1 MSHRLSLVALALLLL
16 TAAGCSRADEPVR
29 VSREA
34 LGTVV
39 TIEAWGEDRAPV
51 EAAIDEAFVAIANV
65 EHELD
70 AYSATSTISAF
81 NADPYESHVLPT
93 DAVTVLDTVEHLGVG
108 DAFSPSLLGVVR
120 LYDFS
125 GAKTIPAPVD
135 LALAVDAA
143 HSFRRLTTETAVF
156 EPLRLSGERAGQR
169 ADITPGLDFGG
180 AAKGLALDR
189 AREALRAGAVSAA
202 IVSAGST
209 TVTLGDKPDGEPWRV
224 GVEDAREPG
233 VSIAIAEWD
242 GEAALSTSGD
252 YQQYFE
258 RGDVR
263 YHHILDPETGEPAR
277 QMRTLTVVGRI
288 SGLESDILS
297 TALFVRGRDDALRF
311 AAAEG
316 LGVHLTDSEG
326 RTHLAP
332 APADSGITIAE
343 E

>member
-1 MSHRLSLVALALLLL
+1 VLI
-16 TAAGCSRADEPVR
+16 AAGCSRADEPVR

-39 TIEAWGEDRAPV
+39 TIEAWGEDRAAV
-51 EAAIDEAFVAIANV
+51 EAAIGDAFASITDV
-65 EHELD
+65 EHQLD
-70 AYSATSTISAF
+70 AYSPTSTVSIF
-81 NADPYESHVLPT
+81 NADPYQAHKLPA
-93 DAVTVLDTVEHLGVG
+93 DAVTILDAVEDLGVS
-108 DAFSPSLLGVVR
+108 DAFSPALLGVVR
-120 LYDFS
+120 LYDFA
-125 GAKTIPAPVD
+125 GAKTVPTPVD
-135 LALAVDAA
+135 LALALDAA
-143 HSFRRLTTETAVF
+143 RTFSRASTETARF
-156 EPLRLSGERAGQR
+156 ALQRLPGSRGEAR
-169 ADITPGLDFGG
+169 ADVTPGLDFGG

-189 AREALRAGAVSAA
+189 ARETLRASGAVTAA

-233 VSIAIAEWD
+233 VAIATAEWGGD
-242 GEAALSTSGD
+242 AALSTSGD

-258 RGDVR
+258 RGGVR
-263 YHHILDPETGEPAR
+263 SHHILDPATGEPAR
-277 QMRTLTVVGRI
+277 ETRTLTVVGRI

-297 TALFVRGRDDALRF
+297 TALFVRGPDGALDY
-311 AAAEG
+311 AAENG

-332 APADSGITIAE
+332 APADSGITITE